1 MKNNVKKEV
10 SKAVLSAALGMA
22 ASTAGV
28 PCIWSMHQPKEPA
41 ALAKRPV
48 K

>member
-10 SKAVLSAALGMA
+10 SKAVLSAALGVA
-22 ASTAGV
+22 ANSASV
-28 PCIWSMHQPKEPA
+28 PCIWSIHQPKEPA